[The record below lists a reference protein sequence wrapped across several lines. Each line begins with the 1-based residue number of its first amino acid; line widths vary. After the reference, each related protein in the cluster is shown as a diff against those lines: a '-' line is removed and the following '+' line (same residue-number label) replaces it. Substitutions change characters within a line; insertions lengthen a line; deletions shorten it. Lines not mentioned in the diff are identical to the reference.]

1 MGRATNSQVCTI
13 YIHGCWLACP
23 TQLDE
28 LSWTV
33 CRSKAVSTSFF
44 HRYRRSEK
52 FTWHLDAL
60 APDESEPQL
69 GGQRTATLIV
79 YLTDLSASNGGA
91 TMFRD
96 LSGVE
101 GMLKV

>member
-1 MGRATNSQVCTI
+1 
-13 YIHGCWLACP
+13 L
-23 TQLDE
+23 
-28 LSWTV
+28 TV
-33 CRSKAVSTSFF
+33 GRSKAVSISFV

-60 APDESEPQL
+60 SPDESVTQL

-79 YLTDLSASNGGA
+79 YLTDLDASNGGA